1 MYWRR
6 PWFGLHDLHPW
17 KLKAH
22 RCGDTAM
29 ACYGYGMH
37 FLKQRLSQ
45 AALHG
50 EVILI
55 GDSPRYPF
63 ICLLAVYRL
72 VTNYI
77 NLPCCKVYKWP
88 KMLMGPN
95 RIIYHGG
102 EIWYFVAWLPIQYIY
117 CISITLRIQTPP
129 EKVQNA
135 PQIIPQ
141 SHFLRRYLDP

>member
-1 MYWRR
+1 
-6 PWFGLHDLHPW
+6 
-17 KLKAH
+17 
-22 RCGDTAM
+22 M

-77 NLPCCKVYKWP
+77 NLLCCKVYKWP
-88 KMLMGPN
+88 KNAHGTKQNHLSWRRNLILRSLTPHS
-95 RIIYHGG
+95 IY
-102 EIWYFVAWLPIQYIY
+102 LLYIY
-117 CISITLRIQTPP
+117 NPT
-129 EKVQNA
+129 
-135 PQIIPQ
+135 
-141 SHFLRRYLDP
+141 DPNTS